1 MKKPLTSVLTL
12 ILILALVSLSCS
24 LGNTASKIFD
34 KDNNSGEEYISESG
48 GFSFIKVEGYDFNDS
63 FGIVEMTAPNAT
75 TETGPG
81 IMVMGG
87 LMEQELTNDDLLES
101 MKSQASTID
110 IGKTKKTKVDGI
122 SGLLADLSGDYNG
135 IKIKGQIFMAMYSP
149 KQQFVI
155 MALSPEGQWKE
166 TEPVFEAV
174 LDSVKFFEASPF
186 VSSNDGSYE
195 SDDSETNTLIASEP
209 QLIRQWAS
217 EAYAESEYSS
227 TDWAA
232 SQATGAPDV
241 DTCGDNVN
249 AWASTS
255 SIGTDSIELVYDIPV
270 SPTEINIYQSYNPSQ
285 VVEVDIIDLNGE
297 AWIAWSGEP
306 EYIETCPDLMT
317 ITLELDEPL
326 YIDRVV
332 IYIDQS
338 VLQTGYNEIDA
349 VELVGYTMTE
359 QTSTYT
365 YAEPESSDLVD
376 DTDMSAY
383 GGQPAPTNYSGWM
396 AKSVYQGWINIIIN
410 ETNVKDLDKIMT
422 IKGTKSTENW
432 KPRPDHADT
441 FIYEMGPAGMKGYI
455 SVTTDGTVYKKSISS
470 KTYPDDFTLST
481 VTRAN
486 YEILDAV
493 YKKDYVIPYNLMANL
508 LGSPGFLRE
517 QYHRP
522 DDDTIVEMFEWYAPN
537 GDRMSGAFYNGLLTG
552 MAGLVFIPAE

>member
-1 MKKPLTSVLTL
+1 
-12 ILILALVSLSCS
+12 
-24 LGNTASKIFD
+24 
-34 KDNNSGEEYISESG
+34 
-48 GFSFIKVEGYDFNDS
+48 
-63 FGIVEMTAPNAT
+63 
-75 TETGPG
+75 
-81 IMVMGG
+81 
-87 LMEQELTNDDLLES
+87 
-101 MKSQASTID
+101 
-110 IGKTKKTKVDGI
+110 
-122 SGLLADLSGDYNG
+122 
-135 IKIKGQIFMAMYSP
+135 
-149 KQQFVI
+149 
-155 MALSPEGQWKE
+155 
-166 TEPVFEAV
+166 
-174 LDSVKFFEASPF
+174 VKFFEASPF

-195 SDDSETNTLIASEP
+195 SDDSEMDTLIASEP

-217 EAYAESEYSS
+217 QAFAESEYSS

-232 SQATGAPDV
+232 FQATGAPDV

-297 AWIAWSGEP
+297 AWIAWSGDP

-338 VLQTGYNEIDA
+338 VLQIGHNEIDA
-349 VELVGYTMTE
+349 VELVGYTMQE
-359 QTSTYT
+359 QTSSFTT
-365 YAEPESSDLVD
+365 TQAESSDLVD
-376 DTDMSAY
+376 ETDTSVY

-396 AKSVYQGWINIIIN
+396 ADSVYQGWVNIIVN
-410 ETNVKDLDKIMT
+410 ETKVKELDRIMT

-432 KPRPDHADT
+432 KPRSDHADT
-441 FIYEMGPAGMKGYI
+441 YIYVMGPAGMKGYI
-455 SVTTDGTVYKKSISS
+455 SVTTDGIVYKKSISS
-470 KTYPDDFTLST
+470 NTYPDDFTLST
-481 VTRAN
+481 VTRSN
-486 YEILDAV
+486 YEILDAI

-508 LGSPGFLRE
+508 LESPGFLRE
-517 QYHRP
+517 QYYRP
-522 DDDTIVEMFEWYAPN
+522 DDDKLVEMYEWYAPN

>member
-1 MKKPLTSVLTL
+1 MKKRLTSVLPL

-24 LGNTASKIFD
+24 LGKTASKIFGE
-34 KDNNSGEEYISESG
+34 NNSGEEFISESG
-48 GFSFIKVEGYDFNDS
+48 GFSLIKVDGYDFNDS

-101 MKSQASTID
+101 IKAQASTIE
-110 IGKTKKTKVDGI
+110 IGKTKKTKVDGVN
-122 SGLLADLSGDYNG
+122 GLLADLSGEYYG

-155 MALSPEGQWKE
+155 MAMSPEGQWKE
-166 TEPVFEAV
+166 TKPVFDAV

-195 SDDSETNTLIASEP
+195 SEMETLIASEP

-217 EAYAESEYSS
+217 QAFAESEYSS

-232 SQATGAPDV
+232 FQATGAPDV

-338 VLQTGYNEIDA
+338 VLQIGHNEIDA
-349 VELVGYTMTE
+349 VELVGYTMQE
-359 QTSTYT
+359 QTSSFTT
-365 YAEPESSDLVD
+365 TQAESSDLVD
-376 DTDMSAY
+376 ETDTSVY

-396 AKSVYQGWINIIIN
+396 ADSVYQGWVNIIVN
-410 ETNVKDLDKIMT
+410 ETKVKELDRIMT

-432 KPRPDHADT
+432 KPRSDHADT
-441 FIYEMGPAGMKGYI
+441 YIYVMGPAGMKGYI
-455 SVTTDGTVYKKSISS
+455 SVTTDGIVYKKSISS
-470 KTYPDDFTLST
+470 NTYPDDFTLST
-481 VTRAN
+481 VTRSN
-486 YEILDAV
+486 YEILDAI

-508 LGSPGFLRE
+508 LESPGFLRE
-517 QYHRP
+517 QYYRP
-522 DDDTIVEMFEWYAPN
+522 DDDKLVEMYEWYAPN